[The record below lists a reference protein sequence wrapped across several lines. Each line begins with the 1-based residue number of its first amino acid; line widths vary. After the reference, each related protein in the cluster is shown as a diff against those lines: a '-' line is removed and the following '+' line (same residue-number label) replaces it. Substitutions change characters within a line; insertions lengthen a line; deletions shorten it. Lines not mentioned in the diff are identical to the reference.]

1 MKNKR
6 QQALMQIIKD
16 NIVET
21 QDQLQALLLSNGYNI
36 TQATV
41 SRDIKYLGIVKALDS
56 LGNYRYTAS
65 LAKND
70 HSDRYTEI
78 LKNSTLSI
86 RAAMNDVIIKCYSG
100 TASAACAAIDNL
112 FSDMFVGTLAGD
124 DTILVITESTQ
135 AANEFVDVL
144 NKTIII

>member
-6 QQALMQIIKD
+6 QQALLQIIKD

-21 QDQLQALLLSNGYNI
+21 QDQLQALLLNNGYNV

-41 SRDIKYLGIVKALDS
+41 SRDIKSLGIVKALDA

-65 LAKND
+65 FNKNN
-70 HSDRYTEI
+70 HGDRYTDI
-78 LKNSTLSI
+78 LKKSALSVH
-86 RAAMNDVIIKCYSG
+86 AAMNDVIIKCYSG

-112 FSDMFVGTLAGD
+112 FFDMFVGTLAGD
-124 DTILVITESTQ
+124 DTILVITESTE
-135 AANEFVDVL
+135 AANKFVQALDNTL
-144 NKTIII
+144 NN